1 MRPGLLPFLQQAR
14 HVPVQHVT
22 RASLIY
28 VLGNQSADLD
38 SIISAIIYSYF
49 MSGNRASRPTSTLL
63 VRPYVPLVNLPT
75 VPARAIWRQRPEF
88 ARALWLSTKL
98 SRGIAAGVDGLMDV
112 NETTTM
118 EQLVAEH
125 VLTVADLRGQFEEH
139 RASSGLPLPRNLDV
153 MMVDWNSF
161 PVKANGNPGRGAIDG
176 LPGVEMAVVGCID
189 HHTDESFVPPA
200 EFLVEDQPRIIQPGP
215 GSCTS
220 LVIRELRDRGLWLDS
235 EMMNSSEVAVAVEEA
250 QAAQLALAAI
260 LLDTSNLTAEGK
272 VTDAD
277 LAAVSFLETK
287 VEAGYRFAVEAG
299 QCSSPR
305 WNRAAFFEEI
315 RDTQQNSLNFLTIEE
330 ILGKDY
336 KDWTETSSSSAA
348 GRGCNLKKIGI
359 CSVVKPITWLIE
371 KTQTEV
377 TDEVGA
383 VGDDSS
389 SKLSCG
395 TLAFLE
401 KLQSFAKTRGL
412 DVIAI
417 MTAFNAPEVGT
428 FKRELMVWAL
438 NESSVEPV
446 KRFAIGSTAELG
458 LAEWSAHDGDWDP
471 RQICC
476 TSDSDLQ
483 TDNSSSS
490 SSLPGWIHLW
500 QQANVTKSRKQ
511 VAPLLRG
518 VFSTF

>member
-1 MRPGLLPFLQQAR
+1 MLRPGLLPFLQQAR
-14 HVPVQHVT
+14 HVPIQHVT
-22 RASLIY
+22 GSPSTLIY

-49 MSGNRASRPTSTLL
+49 VSGNRASVVSRPTLIK
-63 VRPYVPLVNLPT
+63 PHVPLVNLPT
-75 VPARAIWRQRPEF
+75 VPASAIWRQRPEF
-88 ARALWLSTKL
+88 ATALWLSTKL
-98 SRGIAAGVDGLMDV
+98 SRGIAGI
-112 NETTTM
+112 NETAAT

-125 VLTVADLRGQFEEH
+125 VLTVADLRGQFEEQS
-139 RASSGLPLPRNLDV
+139 ASRGLLLPRNLDV

-161 PVKANGNPGRGAIDG
+161 PVKANGSPGRGAIDG

-189 HHTDESFVPPA
+189 HHVDESFVPSA
-200 EFLVEDQPRIIQPGP
+200 EFLLEGQPRIIQPGP

-235 EMMNSSEVAVAVEEA
+235 ETSEVAAAVIEEA

-260 LLDTSNLTAEGK
+260 LLDTSNLTATGK
-272 VTDAD
+272 VTDTD

-287 VEAGYRFAVEAG
+287 VEAGYRLAVEAG
-299 QCSSPR
+299 QLGIPQ
-305 WNRAAFFEEI
+305 WNRAAFFKEI
-315 RDTQQNSLNFLTIEE
+315 RDAQQNSLNSLTVEE
-330 ILGKDY
+330 VLGRDY

-348 GRGCNLKKIGI
+348 GRSSNIKKIGI
-359 CSVVKPITWLIE
+359 CSVVKPISWLIE

-377 TDEVGA
+377 ADEVGA
-383 VGDDSS
+383 VSDDPSS
-389 SKLSCG
+389 MRSRG
-395 TLAFLE
+395 TIAFLE
-401 KLQSFAKTRGL
+401 KLQSFAKTRRL

-417 MTAFNAPEVGT
+417 MTAFNSPKVGN

-458 LAEWSAHDGDWDP
+458 LEEWSAHDGDWDP
-471 RQICC
+471 RQIWC
-476 TSDSDLQ
+476 TSNSDLQ
-483 TDNSSSS
+483 TDNSIASSS
-490 SSLPGWIHLW
+490 FPGQIHLW

-518 VFSTF
+518 VFSIF